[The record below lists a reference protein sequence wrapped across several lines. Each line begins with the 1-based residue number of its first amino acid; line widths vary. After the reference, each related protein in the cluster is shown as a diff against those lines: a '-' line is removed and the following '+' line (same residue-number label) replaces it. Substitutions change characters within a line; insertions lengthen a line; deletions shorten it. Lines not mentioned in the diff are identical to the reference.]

1 MATAAGVNGT
11 VARFRFGIRD
21 FSRLMNPRP
30 TGNEPYVPTELE
42 HVANI
47 ITHALSILP
56 SFFALKFLLQRA
68 HTPAHLTAAVVYGIA
83 LVVLFVTSSL
93 FHSVHFLGKLRTLK
107 VILHRCD
114 RAAIYIFIAS
124 AYTPWLMLREYSS
137 WGQKQLYV
145 VWFLCLLGITYQN
158 IFHERYKTLE
168 VLIYIGSA
176 VFPCFRYIF
185 DATSDGPQGAAVR
198 RPTLLHRRGV
208 LQVRRPG
215 AVRAR
220 HLAFVRERG
229 HAGALPR
236 RVPVPLQVGPGLI
249 LAQGAVDSSLDHGLE
264 FYQDYSFLCRPNA
277 AYV

>member
-21 FSRLMNPRP
+21 FSSGEPLSESSYNAPPPQITWRDTSERNLRSGGSRLMNPRP
-30 TGNEPYVPTELE
+30 IGNEPYVPTELE

-68 HTPAHLTAAVVYGIA
+68 HTPAHMTAAVVYGIA

-124 AYTPWLMLREYSS
+124 AYTPW
-137 WGQKQLYV
+137 
-145 VWFLCLLGITYQN
+145 
-158 IFHERYKTLE
+158 YKTLE

-176 VFPCFRYIF
+176 VFPAS
-185 DATSDGPQGAAVR
+185 ATFSMRPLTGLKELLFGGLLYFIGVVFFKSDGRVPFAHAIWHLFVNAATLVHYHAVYRYLFRSGQVAQVAAAAVAAA
-198 RPTLLHRRGV
+198 HE
-208 LQVRRPG
+208 
-215 AVRAR
+215 
-220 HLAFVRERG
+220 H
-229 HAGALPR
+229 
-236 RVPVPLQVGPGLI
+236 
-249 LAQGAVDSSLDHGLE
+249 
-264 FYQDYSFLCRPNA
+264 QD
-277 AYV
+277 

>member
-1 MATAAGVNGT
+1 MATVAGVNGT

-30 TGNEPYVPTELE
+30 IGNEPYVPTELE

-68 HTPAHLTAAVVYGIA
+68 HTPAHMTAAVVYGIA

-158 IFHERYKTLE
+158 IFHEKYKTLE

-176 VFPCFRYIF
+176 VFPAS
-185 DATSDGPQGAAVR
+185 ATFSMRPLTGLKELLFGGLLYFIGVVFFKSDGRVPFAHAIWHLFVNAATLVHYHAVYRYLFRSGQVAQVAAAAVAAA
-198 RPTLLHRRGV
+198 HE
-208 LQVRRPG
+208 
-215 AVRAR
+215 
-220 HLAFVRERG
+220 H
-229 HAGALPR
+229 
-236 RVPVPLQVGPGLI
+236 
-249 LAQGAVDSSLDHGLE
+249 
-264 FYQDYSFLCRPNA
+264 QD
-277 AYV
+277 